1 MYNEIVI
8 KIRKGD
14 KEGEK
19 RKEMSWRKE
28 IQRGKEN
35 RDQEVRQK
43 AEKVEKQEKGA
54 IAERGR
60 KVTRSKHTYIEK
72 IVWYCYLK
80 PDIYRCIRSSRD
92 GSVLMQRVW
101 LFFGTVWWHDLFFST
116 TFISKRKA
124 LKVCRDKVDNTHYTV
139 CLPQLGEQ
147 QHKLFPAKNPRIYC
161 RF

>member
-60 KVTRSKHTYIEK
+60 KVTRSKHTYLYIEK

-92 GSVLMQRVW
+92 RLGFNAESLTIFWHSVMARP
-101 LFFGTVWWHDLFFST
+101 FF
-116 TFISKRKA
+116 
-124 LKVCRDKVDNTHYTV
+124 
-139 CLPQLGEQ
+139 
-147 QHKLFPAKNPRIYC
+147 
-161 RF
+161 

>member
-60 KVTRSKHTYIEK
+60 KVTRSKHTYIYWKDCMILLPKTGHIPLYPLQPWRLGFNAESLT
-72 IVWYCYLK
+72 IFWH
-80 PDIYRCIRSSRD
+80 
-92 GSVLMQRVW
+92 SVMVRP
-101 LFFGTVWWHDLFFST
+101 FFST

-124 LKVCRDKVDNTHYTV
+124 LKVCRDKVDNTHYMFTSAW
-139 CLPQLGEQ
+139 G
-147 QHKLFPAKNPRIYC
+147 AAT
-161 RF
+161 